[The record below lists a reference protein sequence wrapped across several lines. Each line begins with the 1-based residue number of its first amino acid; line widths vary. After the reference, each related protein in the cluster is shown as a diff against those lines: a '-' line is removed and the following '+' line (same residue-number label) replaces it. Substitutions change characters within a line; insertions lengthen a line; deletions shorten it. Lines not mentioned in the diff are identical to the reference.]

1 MSLEEKPV
9 KAPIM
14 VRLMFLKLILAL
26 TNFIFN
32 GCNYLQTKGCAMGT
46 KCAPCYA
53 NIFMGKFE
61 ETFIYLTVKD
71 LHGCYLRYIDHIFMI
86 WTGSKERFE
95 NFNQEISSCHPTIK
109 FDYEIHH
116 KEVTF
121 FDATVFTDSARELK
135 TKTVQKTNR
144 LPELPSHQI

>member
-1 MSLEEKPV
+1 
-9 KAPIM
+9 
-14 VRLMFLKLILAL
+14 
-26 TNFIFN
+26 
-32 GCNYLQTKGCAMGT
+32 MGT

-71 LHGCYLRYIDHIFMI
+71 LHGCYLRYIDLIFMI

-116 KEVTF
+116 KEECRMVIMK
-121 FDATVFTDSARELK
+121 FTMRQYS
-135 TKTVQKTNR
+135 
-144 LPELPSHQI
+144 QILLEN